1 MTKTHRGRHS
11 LEHNIRHYV
20 QQLIVNN
27 AFQDRERAEK
37 VNTLAMSR
45 IVEAASER
53 FEGILLCSIP
63 QVEDGE
69 VLVDSRCEGTFQQTQ
84 RGLDEYH
91 AKS

>member
-20 QQLIVNN
+20 QRLIVDN
-27 AFQDRERAEK
+27 AFHDRERAEK
-37 VNTLAMSR
+37 VNTLAMSK

-53 FEGILLCSIP
+53 FEGILLGSIP
-63 QVEDGE
+63 QMEAGE
-69 VLVDSRCEGTFQQTQ
+69 VLLDSRCEGTFQKILG
-84 RGLDEYH
+84 GLNECR